1 MKICLEC
8 GHGPV
13 PEDWMCPVC
22 HHQPEKKDGYL
33 SFAPHFSGPQEDYP
47 PDQYQL
53 LAEVESESF
62 WLSARSEL
70 ITWSLKRYF
79 QKIDNFLEVGCGTGL
94 VLSNVSSAFPH
105 LDLSASEIDPEGF
118 DYVSHRVRNV
128 KFLQM
133 DAKRI
138 PFKEEFDVIGAFDVI
153 EHIEEDEA
161 VLSQIFCACRPGGG
175 VIITVPQHPWLW
187 SEFDTYARHKRRYVR
202 NELKSKMENA
212 GFQVCRLTSFVSF
225 LLPAMGLVRLFS
237 KKEKTFDPM
246 TQHKIPPLINKIFC
260 GIMTLERMILKTG
273 LSLPVGGSLLC
284 VGLKK

>member
-13 PEDWMCPVC
+13 SEDWVCPAC
-22 HHQPEKKDGYL
+22 HHQPDKKGGYL
-33 SFAPHFSGPQEDYP
+33 SFAPQFSGPREDYP
-47 PDQYQL
+47 PDQYPI
-53 LAEVESESF
+53 LAELESESF
-62 WLSARSEL
+62 WLRARSQL
-70 ITWSLKRYF
+70 ITWSLKKHF

-105 LDLSASEIDPEGF
+105 LDLSATEIDPEGF
-118 DYVSHRVRNV
+118 EYVS
-128 KFLQM
+128 KITPKAKLMQM
-133 DAKRI
+133 DGRQI

-161 VLSQIFCACRPGGG
+161 VLSQIYNACRTGGG

-187 SEFDTYARHKRRYVR
+187 SEFDTYACHKRRYIR
-202 NELKSKMENA
+202 SELKSKMETA
-212 GFQVCRLTSFVSF
+212 GFQICCLTSFVSF
-225 LLPAMGLVRLFS
+225 LLPVMGLARLFRN
-237 KKEKTFDPM
+237 KKKTYDPM
-246 TQHKIPPLINKIFC
+246 DQQRIPPLANKIFY
-260 GIMTLERMILKTG
+260 GVMALERMLLKSG